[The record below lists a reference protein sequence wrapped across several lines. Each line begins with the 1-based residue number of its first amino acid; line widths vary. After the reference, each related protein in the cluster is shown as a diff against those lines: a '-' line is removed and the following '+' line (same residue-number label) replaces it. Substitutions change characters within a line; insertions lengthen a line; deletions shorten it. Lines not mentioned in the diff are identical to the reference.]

1 MACKIFGDSSSGS
14 GSSVDTPGLMA
25 KAIPLADEDIVIDS
39 IVPSN
44 ETAGTFDLVVDIAG
58 AEIGTA
64 ANLAEVFGVEGAT
77 ELDESEFSTDG
88 FSFILQRTADGKAQA
103 IVTPVGSPPSFF
115 LRVKV
120 K

>member
-44 ETAGTFDLVVDIAG
+44 ETAGTFDLVVGIDG
-58 AEIGTA
+58 VEIGVGA
-64 ANLAEVFGVEGAT
+64 RLAEALGVVGSAA
-77 ELDESEFSTDG
+77 LDG
-88 FSFILQRTADGKAQA
+88 FPFTSNGLAVSLERTADGKA
-103 IVTPVGSPPSFF
+103 
-115 LRVKV
+115 
-120 K
+120 